1 MIKTYLREKRSWIVF
16 FISIQLLLLFIAYLD
31 ASISLTA
38 ILYYNFLS
46 TILLIVF
53 LLFNY
58 QKESAFFK
66 ELKELDPTMDLSE
79 MTEAKSPFE
88 EIVQKSLTDFT
99 FHQKQQLSRHTIEL
113 DQEKEDLLAW
123 IHEVK
128 TPLTAMKLMI
138 DRLEDPKLKKQ
149 ITFEWLRIHL
159 LLDQQLHSRR
169 ISSMEN
175 DLFVEKAD
183 LETIIFDEI
192 KTLQSWCIQKGM
204 GFEVELDEQFV
215 WSDSKWLSFIIRQF
229 LTNAVKY
236 SESGDIRI
244 KSYVEDGLIKLSIT
258 DHGIGISS
266 RDLPRIFDKGFTST
280 SNHHNQAATG
290 MGLYLAKRAAEA
302 LSITITVESTQSKGS
317 TFTLTFSKTNQFT
330 NVWSM

>member
-38 ILYYNFLS
+38 IFYFNFLS
-46 TILLIVF
+46 TLLLIIF
-53 LLFNY
+53 LLFRY
-58 QKESAFFK
+58 QKETSFYK
-66 ELKELDPTMDLSE
+66 ELRELDPAMDLSE

-88 EIVQKSLTDFT
+88 EIAQKSLTDFT
-99 FHQKQQLSRHTIEL
+99 YHQKQQLSRHTLEL

-192 KTLQSWCIQKGM
+192 KTLQSWCIQKGV
-204 GFEVELDEQFV
+204 GFEVELKEQYV

-236 SESGDIRI
+236 SESGDIEI
-244 KSYVEDGLIKLSIT
+244 KSFAEDGMIKLSIR
-258 DHGIGISS
+258 DYGVGISI

-290 MGLYLAKRAAEA
+290 MGLYLAKQAANA
-302 LSITITVESTQSKGS
+302 LSITVTVESVLSKGS